1 MRIFNNLT
9 TDAIKNNMK
18 PFNKSFVAVITILL
32 LTATSIA
39 QNNQPIGLKNYLK
52 QCGYLLQ
59 NDGKWKTV
67 NKDYNTKDE
76 WSASFFGYEF
86 TRGINDNT
94 LQLKIT
100 GYVPKKSEWLSFWNG
115 YYTWDYKK
123 QKIVYHSVSSEGAI
137 ATGESESINEFGMSL
152 VITITSPNGKVEK
165 HRDIQKL
172 VGNQIQSK
180 SFIQTQGKWKAKT
193 SMTWFPLEQ
202 PTGKLIY
209 MSTRDGNFEIY
220 SMDASGDSVKNLSCN
235 KATDYSFSNTAD
247 GRILFYSNREGND
260 EIYLMS
266 KDGKTATN
274 LTNHP
279 KADRIASLSPDETKI
294 VFNSNR
300 DNKTSELYLM
310 NIDGSNVTRLT
321 NNENFEDGPEWS
333 PDGKRIIFSRDIKPV
348 NDSTPH
354 VTSNGEIFTMDAD
367 GGNVTRLTN
376 RPGFDGGPK
385 FSPDGAKIAFYG
397 KTEDGNY
404 EIFIM
409 NAEGSNIVNLTE
421 DELEDYSP
429 SWSPDGKWIA
439 YTKGNSKNY
448 DVWVIHLETKIKYRL
463 TTHPKR
469 DESPFWQPLNK

>member
-1 MRIFNNLT
+1 
-9 TDAIKNNMK
+9 MK
-18 PFNKSFVAVITILL
+18 PFRLSILFVAIAFILTD
-32 LTATSIA
+32 TAKA
-39 QNNQPIGLKNYLK
+39 QHKQAAGLKHYLK
-52 QCGYLLQ
+52 QIDYFLQ
-59 NDGKWKTV
+59 DGGKWKAE
-67 NKDYNTKDE
+67 NKDFNAKEE
-76 WSASFFGYEF
+76 WSANYYGYEF
-86 TRGINDNT
+86 SKGINENT
-94 LQLKIT
+94 LLLKIT
-100 GYVPKKSEWLSFWNG
+100 GYIPKKSQWLTFWNG
-115 YYTWDYKK
+115 YYTWDYQK
-123 QKIVYHSVSSEGAI
+123 QKVVYHSVNNTGSVAI
-137 ATGESESINEFGMSL
+137 GESEKIIANEIHLIFNISTPKGQ
-152 VITITSPNGKVEK
+152 IEK
-165 HRDIQKL
+165 HRDIHKIS
-172 VGNQIQSK
+172 GGRIISN
-180 SFIQTQGKWKAKT
+180 SFVQTQGKWKAKN
-193 SMTWFPLEQ
+193 SMIWSLLEQ

-220 SMDASGDSVKNLSCN
+220 SMESNGDSVKNLSCN
-235 KATDYSFSNTAD
+235 KATDYSFSSTAD
-247 GRILFYSNREGND
+247 GRTLFYSNREGND

-279 KADRIASLSPDETKI
+279 KADRIASLSPDEKKI
-294 VFNSNR
+294 VFSSNR
-300 DNKTSELYLM
+300 DSKTSELYVM

-321 NNENFEDGPEWS
+321 INENFEDGPEWS
-333 PDGKRIIFSRDIKPV
+333 PDGKKIIFSRDIKPV

-385 FSPDGAKIAFYG
+385 FSPDGSKIAFYG

-409 NAEGSNIVNLTE
+409 NADGSNIINLTE

-448 DVWVIHLETKIKYRL
+448 DVWIINLETKIKTRL
-463 TTHPKR
+463 TTQPKR
-469 DESPFWQPLNK
+469 DESPVWQAGQ

>member
-1 MRIFNNLT
+1 M
-9 TDAIKNNMK
+9 
-18 PFNKSFVAVITILL
+18 KSFTKSIVSVVAFYLFSTNL
-32 LTATSIA
+32 IA
-39 QNNQPIGLKNYLK
+39 QSNPSPGLKDYLK
-52 QCGYLLQ
+52 QCNYLLQ
-59 NDGKWKTV
+59 NNGKWKSV
-67 NKDYNTKDE
+67 NKDFNAKEE
-76 WSASFFGYEF
+76 WSASYFGYEF

-94 LQLKIT
+94 LHLKIT
-100 GYVPKKSEWLSFWNG
+100 GYVPRKSEWFSFWNG

-123 QKIVYHSVSSEGAI
+123 QKVVYYSVNNMGAV
-137 ATGESESINEFGMSL
+137 ATGESEKLSETEMVL
-152 VITITSPNGKVEK
+152 VFTITTHKGQIEK
-165 HRDIQKL
+165 HRDIQKTSDGSI
-172 VGNQIQSK
+172 VSN
-180 SFIQTQGKWKAKT
+180 SFVQTKGKWEAKN
-193 SMTWFPLEQ
+193 SMTWTPLEQ

-220 SMDASGDSVKNLSCN
+220 SIEANGDSVKNLSCN
-235 KATDYSFSNTAD
+235 KATDYSFSSTAD
-247 GRILFYSNREGND
+247 GRVLFYSNREGND

-294 VFNSNR
+294 VFSSNR
-300 DNKTSELYLM
+300 DSKTSELYVM

-333 PDGKRIIFSRDIKPV
+333 PDGKKIIFSRDIKAI

-354 VTSNGEIFTMDAD
+354 VTSNGEIFIMDAD
-367 GGNVTRLTN
+367 GNNVRRVTN
-376 RPGFDGGPK
+376 RPGFDGGAK
-385 FSPDGAKIAFYG
+385 FSPDGTKIAFYG

-409 NAEGSNIVNLTE
+409 NPDGSDIVNLTE

-448 DVWVIHLETKIKYRL
+448 DVWIINIETRIKYRL
-463 TTHPKR
+463 TTQPKR
-469 DESPFWQPLNK
+469 DESPFWQSTK